1 MQNATRTVYGA
12 YIQTCLLL
20 GVPPVYPE
28 HSTLNEKF
36 GIQSGVLPT
45 SEQFPRLRYYTIGN
59 KGHQLVVGAQGIPK
73 PEPVQHRATDAALFG
88 HLPFVLRPVANDL
101 TAGERARYALRREE
115 THEGVRYA
123 AYYLRRMDMTNV
135 VPAMEYKVVSGGTEQ
150 TSPFVPNSSNLNPT
164 APQVNNTGVNV
175 TSGDY
180 VSASGRLGLIINEAE
195 AAELL
200 NVAKVIYD
208 DEGYAIISEIGLCT
222 GVDKVVQVTSS
233 AGGTFNFNEAIGV
246 QIATHVS
253 GMYPMVFSNTGVTI
267 ALNVGA
273 TEPLLALNP

>member
-12 YIQTCLLL
+12 YIQSCLLL
-20 GVPPVYPE
+20 GIPPTYPE
-28 HSTLNEKF
+28 HSTLNEKL

-45 SEQFPRLRYYTIGN
+45 ADQFPRLRYYTVGN
-59 KGHQLVVGAQGIPK
+59 RGHQLVVGANGIPK
-73 PEPVQHRATDAALFG
+73 PEPVQHRATDAALYG
-88 HLPFVLRPVANDL
+88 HMPLVLRPVSNDL
-101 TAGERARYALRREE
+101 TAGERAKYALRREE

-123 AYYLRRMDMTNV
+123 AYYLRRLDMTNV
-135 VPAMEYKVVSGGTEQ
+135 VPSMEYKVVSGGTEQ

-164 APQVNNTGVNV
+164 PPQVNNTGVNL

-180 VSASGRLGLIINEAE
+180 VSASARLSLSISEAE
-195 AAELL
+195 ASELL

-246 QIATHVS
+246 QIASHVD
-253 GMYPMVFSNTGVTI
+253 GLYPMVFASTGVQI

-273 TEPLLALNP
+273 AEPLLSLNP